1 MFDTKPLIEPAR
13 RRSAAALD
21 CNKHTIRVII
31 KTMETKVAKKIN
43 SGGLKSLLLDR
54 VAQQAARAR
63 VIGIW
68 KGHTGAMIKE
78 NRKIRKEWDKR
89 VKKLNW

>member
-1 MFDTKPLIEPAR
+1 MEMKAE
-13 RRSAAALD
+13 
-21 CNKHTIRVII
+21 KKI
-31 KTMETKVAKKIN
+31 KTN
-43 SGGLKSLLLDR
+43 SGGLTSLLLDR
-54 VAQQAARAR
+54 TAQQAARAR

-68 KGHTGAMIKE
+68 EGHTGAMIKE

>member
-1 MFDTKPLIEPAR
+1 
-13 RRSAAALD
+13 
-21 CNKHTIRVII
+21 
-31 KTMETKVAKKIN
+31 METKVAKKIN
-43 SGGLKSLLLDR
+43 SGGLRSLLLDR
-54 VAQQAARAR
+54 AAQQAARAR